1 MRQRRIMSKRFLYSI
16 YCTRNE
22 TSFGYIPLVVLDSR
36 YYIMI
41 NEQIKGIEIK
51 IQSAPG
57 PRGPL
62 KTPPGGK
69 RRGNRKLTK
78 PRSSSSEDKN
88 TGSSENKDNGPEPY
102 QAKPKPKPY
111 QAPVGRMVLYLIS
124 H

>member
-1 MRQRRIMSKRFLYSI
+1 M
-16 YCTRNE
+16 E
-22 TSFGYIPLVVLDSR
+22 YIEP
-36 YYIMI
+36 
-41 NEQIKGIEIK
+41 Q

-62 KTPPGGK
+62 KTPPSDK

-78 PRSSSSEDKN
+78 PGSSSSENKN
-88 TGSSENKDNGPEPY
+88 TGSSENKDDGPEPY

-124 H
+124 FGSFFIFV